1 MAAILFSN
9 PQPYAI
15 FACLVRVMSCC
26 QFLAVF
32 SALMWATY
40 CQPTHTP
47 INCVFHSLLVAS
59 IMSVGE
65 QALEDDPGVAPFL
78 CGFTVGDDALAP
90 GGEEW
95 FTLTVDEKICSVAAY
110 FSMISMLGELCLVLH
125 NTLYTHPTGQI
136 SSPALSK
143 TQREQI
149 VVRFTAQR
157 LPPVVEK
164 LSFEVRWRD
173 RFIMCASSWIR
184 WVCDMVQ

>member
-1 MAAILFSN
+1 
-9 PQPYAI
+9 
-15 FACLVRVMSCC
+15 
-26 QFLAVF
+26 
-32 SALMWATY
+32 
-40 CQPTHTP
+40 
-47 INCVFHSLLVAS
+47 
-59 IMSVGE
+59 MSVGE

-95 FTLTVDEKICSVAAY
+95 FTLTVDEKICSGGAY